1 METYL
6 LNKDAAMP
14 DVSACDTP
22 IRPINPGDDLTAPKD
37 REPPDRPAPASFI
50 NELLKILSDL
60 SGR

>member
-1 METYL
+1 
-6 LNKDAAMP
+6 MP

-22 IRPINPGDDLTAPKD
+22 IRPITPGDDPTAPKD
-37 REPPDRPAPASFI
+37 REPADRPAPASFI